1 MYWISQR
8 NGGKKSLE
16 GKPTPHAPWRFLNPS
31 PQATSGP
38 PSPLSL
44 HLYLLI
50 SLSHKSVPSILSGTL
65 PFLGFICSF
74 VMSFSP
80 LQFNSMQFKWNGFEK
95 KLKLALI
102 TMHFAISKQCPSLRH
117 ESQLVLCKCICCS
130 CKIPSSCLLHVCS
143 ASVEPGWLMH
153 YWPAIEMWWVQ
164 TPCPPHEFGAAADVQ
179 TDQCTGDFAT
189 SQCVVCEV
197 VWAYVCDLFIVW
209 LLQLQKHF
217 R

>member
-1 MYWISQR
+1 MVLAGSSCLWSEVVGLRAGSNASGRPHPWLRERERATAASARGFHCATFSQKKSCQTHDLSTLLETAYVCVCMSKRHREQRKEKVSHRAERKREKGNISPLQTGMYWISQR

-65 PFLGFICSF
+65 PFLGFICSS

-95 KLKLALI
+95 K
-102 TMHFAISKQCPSLRH
+102 C
-117 ESQLVLCKCICCS
+117 
-130 CKIPSSCLLHVCS
+130 
-143 ASVEPGWLMH
+143 WN
-153 YWPAIEMWWVQ
+153 
-164 TPCPPHEFGAAADVQ
+164 
-179 TDQCTGDFAT
+179 
-189 SQCVVCEV
+189 
-197 VWAYVCDLFIVW
+197 
-209 LLQLQKHF
+209 
-217 R
+217 